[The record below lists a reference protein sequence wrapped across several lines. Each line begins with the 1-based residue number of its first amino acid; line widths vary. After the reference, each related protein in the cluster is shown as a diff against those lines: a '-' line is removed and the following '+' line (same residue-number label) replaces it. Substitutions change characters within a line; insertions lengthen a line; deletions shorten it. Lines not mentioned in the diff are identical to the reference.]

1 MLFPLDQLPSLP
13 AAASFPPAA
22 AAVLPSSLGASS
34 AIASPP
40 MSLSPIA
47 PPMSQQTAAQ
57 HSRGRKRPHSDVA
70 QPGRW
75 TKEEKDLFLELREK
89 YPGKWKQLA
98 DAWETRR
105 LLNGGDRIRTKSE
118 TQFKTRNQ
126 SLERSKGGRNAKDD
140 GGRKAKKQK
149 TSHPE

>member
-1 MLFPLDQLPSLP
+1 
-13 AAASFPPAA
+13 
-22 AAVLPSSLGASS
+22 
-34 AIASPP
+34 
-40 MSLSPIA
+40 
-47 PPMSQQTAAQ
+47 MSQQTAAQ
-57 HSRGRKRPHSDVA
+57 QSRGRKRPHSDVA

-75 TKEEKDLFLELREK
+75 TKEEKALFLELREK

-118 TQFKTRNQ
+118 TQLKTRNQ
-126 SLERSKGGRNAKDD
+126 TLERSKGGRNAKDD
-140 GGRKAKKQK
+140 GERKAKKQK